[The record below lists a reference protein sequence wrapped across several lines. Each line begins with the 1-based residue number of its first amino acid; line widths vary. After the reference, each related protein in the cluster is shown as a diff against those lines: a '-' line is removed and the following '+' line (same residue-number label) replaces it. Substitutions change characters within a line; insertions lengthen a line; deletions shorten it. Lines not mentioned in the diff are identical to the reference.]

1 MFAFN
6 SLFASQ
12 NQLYSRRSPST
23 LSLAFNS
30 VAGFQFHRWNHHAH
44 CSVSQPSG

>member
-12 NQLYSRRSPST
+12 NQLYSRRSLST
-23 LSLAFNS
+23 LSLAFS
-30 VAGFQFHRWNHHAH
+30 SIAGTTTLTVRYPNLRD
-44 CSVSQPSG
+44 SRR